1 MTAPISRREAI
12 QEALQLALLGGALSA
27 CARETPSV
35 TPGGLDDEAFAL
47 LTDVADTLL
56 PTTAASPGARAAG
69 AGPAMR
75 LLLTDCY
82 APDAQQRVARALA
95 AVRQRSRDLAGR
107 DFAAL
112 PTPERERV
120 LRAIDAEARRAGET
134 HDFHVVREV
143 AERAYFSSEIGM
155 TRALRYVRVPGRW
168 EGCVPLAPGQPAWG

>member
-1 MTAPISRREAI
+1 VTAPISRREAI
-12 QEALQLALLGGALSA
+12 QEAIQLTLLGGALAA
-27 CARETPSV
+27 CARETPDAA
-35 TPGGLDDEAFAL
+35 PGGMDDDAYAL

-82 APDAQQRVARALA
+82 APDAQRRVARGLA
-95 AVRQRSRDLAGR
+95 ALRRACRDRTGR
-107 DFAAL
+107 EFAAL
-112 PTPERERV
+112 PTPERERF
-120 LRAIDAEARRAGET
+120 LRAVDAEARRAGET
-134 HDFHVVREV
+134 HDFHLVREL

-168 EGCVPLAPGQPAWG
+168 EGCVPLAPGQPAWA